1 MADVAVENTGDTAV
15 VSETT
20 AETQTQVEE
29 APTTAVETPAAEPAK
44 PVEGEAPVAETPA
57 DEKVEGSVLKRETG
71 EKEVPDSY
79 EWRLPEDSTM
89 TDEDM
94 EQLNK
99 MAKDSGLLADE
110 APKAYEFARSV
121 HDAVM
126 KDVET
131 TQAEE
136 LTKMKTDARTEWE
149 TLPNSAE
156 KTLHMEKF
164 LKQQGMLDHFID
176 SHYEADT
183 KLMSM
188 MAAAGA
194 LISEATHITG
204 TETAPSGDTLYPNS
218 PELYK

>member
-1 MADVAVENTGDTAV
+1 MADVETTTQGDTV
-15 VSETT
+15 VSEAT
-20 AETQTQVEE
+20 AETQTPVEE
-29 APTTAVETPAAEPAK
+29 VTTPVVEEPAAEQAK
-44 PVEGEAPVAETPA
+44 PVEGEAPVAETPTE
-57 DEKVEGSVLKRETG
+57 EKVEGSILKRET
-71 EKEVPDSY
+71 EDNVPDTYDWKLS
-79 EWRLPEDSTM
+79 EDNTM

-110 APKAYEFARSV
+110 APKAFEFARSV

-136 LTKMKTDARTEWE
+136 LTKMKTDARAEWE
-149 TLPNSAE
+149 ALPDSAT

-164 LKQQGMLDHFID
+164 LKQHGALDHFID
-176 SHYEADT
+176 NHYETDV
-183 KLMSM
+183 KMMSM

-204 TETAPSGDTLYPNS
+204 TETAPKSDVLYPNS
-218 PELYK
+218 PELY